1 MTDTSRT
8 ILSLLTP
15 RQKRRAVL
23 QGCLIL
29 IGMVFEA
36 ASLGAIMPVG
46 RLFTSGSGPG
56 VTAMVPTW
64 LLDSYPSLRDQPL
77 LWGLGVLLVLGV
89 AKSAVVAVVIW
100 QQSKFVADVALSVS
114 CQLMASY
121 LRRPWTFHMQHNS
134 SQLIT
139 TATGEVAIF
148 TQAVASVII
157 VVTEIVVFCGVAGLL
172 FWLSPLAAVTAVT
185 VFGLA
190 TFAFQ
195 KVVDAKL
202 KQWSKRRQHYERER
216 LKHLQEGLHA
226 IKPIKVSGREPF
238 FQSRFEQSAGQ
249 AMLVWQRQ
257 NAIYQYG
264 RLWYELVAVATVV
277 VLTAVLLWSGM
288 TTSTIL
294 PILALFAAAAFRLL
308 PSAARLL
315 SNAQTVENATPAV
328 QAIASELTWF
338 ASQPS
343 VARDTLA
350 AGAGGVT
357 VEDICYRY
365 PNSPTDVLS
374 DVSLSI
380 SPGSTVGILGGS
392 GAGKSTLVDVILSL
406 LTPTRGRVSVDG
418 VDVHAPSAP
427 ALYGRVGYVP
437 QTIYLL
443 DDTIRR
449 NIVFG
454 LDEADVSSSRIEEV
468 LAATRL
474 TSFIATLPDGIDTVI
489 GEQGVRLSG
498 GQRQRIGIARALYQ
512 NPSILILDEATSAL
526 DIATEAEV
534 MAAIHAMHGQKTI
547 IIIAHRLST
556 LADCDIVYRLES
568 GRVVASGSPAE
579 ILPQMTA

>member
-1 MTDTSRT
+1 MKDTSRV

-15 RQKRRAVL
+15 RQKRQACL

-46 RLFTSGSGPG
+46 RLFAGGSGPG
-56 VTAMVPTW
+56 VTVLLPTW
-64 LLDSYPSLRDQPL
+64 LLDSYPSLRHQPL
-77 LWGLGVLLVLGV
+77 FWGLGILLLLGV
-89 AKSAVVAVVIW
+89 AKAVVSAFVIW
-100 QQSKFVADVALSVS
+100 QQSKFVANVALSVS
-114 CQLMASY
+114 CRLMASY

-134 SQLIT
+134 SQLIA
-139 TATGEVAIF
+139 TATTEVTIF
-148 TQAVASVII
+148 TQAVASMII
-157 VVTEIVVFCGVAGLL
+157 VVTEVVVFCGLAGLL

-185 VFGLA
+185 VFGVA
-190 TFAFQ
+190 TVVFQ
-195 KVVDAKL
+195 KIVDVKMR
-202 KQWSKRRQHYERER
+202 QWSKRRQHYERER

-226 IKPIKVSGREPF
+226 IKPIKVSGRESF

-257 NAIYQYG
+257 NAIFQYG

-277 VLTAVLLWSGM
+277 VLTAVLFWSGM
-288 TTSTIL
+288 AASAVL

-315 SNAQTVENATPAV
+315 SNAQTVENAAPAV
-328 QAIASELTWF
+328 HAIATELAWF
-338 ASQPS
+338 ESQPA
-343 VARDTLA
+343 VTRDTLA
-350 AGAGGVT
+350 AGAGGLT
-357 VEDICYRY
+357 VEDISYRY
-365 PNSPTDVLS
+365 PDSPVNVLS

-380 SPGSTVGILGGS
+380 APGSTVGILGGS

-406 LTPTRGRVSVDG
+406 LTPTRGRVAVDG
-418 VDVHAPSAP
+418 IDVHSPSAP
-427 ALYGRVGYVP
+427 ALHGRVGYVP

-454 LDEADVSSSRIEEV
+454 LDEADVSCYRIEEV

-474 TSFIATLPDGIDTVI
+474 TDFIATLPDGIDTAI

-534 MAAIHAMHGQKTI
+534 MAAINSMHGQKTI

-556 LADCDIVYRLES
+556 LADCDIVYRLEG

>member
-1 MTDTSRT
+1 
-8 ILSLLTP
+8 
-15 RQKRRAVL
+15 
-23 QGCLIL
+23 
-29 IGMVFEA
+29 
-36 ASLGAIMPVG
+36 
-46 RLFTSGSGPG
+46 
-56 VTAMVPTW
+56 
-64 LLDSYPSLRDQPL
+64 
-77 LWGLGVLLVLGV
+77 
-89 AKSAVVAVVIW
+89 
-100 QQSKFVADVALSVS
+100 
-114 CQLMASY
+114 
-121 LRRPWTFHMQHNS
+121 
-134 SQLIT
+134 
-139 TATGEVAIF
+139 
-148 TQAVASVII
+148 
-157 VVTEIVVFCGVAGLL
+157 
-172 FWLSPLAAVTAVT
+172 
-185 VFGLA
+185 
-190 TFAFQ
+190 
-195 KVVDAKL
+195 
-202 KQWSKRRQHYERER
+202 
-216 LKHLQEGLHA
+216 
-226 IKPIKVSGREPF
+226 
-238 FQSRFEQSAGQ
+238 
-249 AMLVWQRQ
+249 
-257 NAIYQYG
+257 
-264 RLWYELVAVATVV
+264 
-277 VLTAVLLWSGM
+277 
-288 TTSTIL
+288 
-294 PILALFAAAAFRLL
+294 
-308 PSAARLL
+308 
-315 SNAQTVENATPAV
+315 
-328 QAIASELTWF
+328 
-338 ASQPS
+338 
-343 VARDTLA
+343 
-350 AGAGGVT
+350 